1 MPRFAEKNTAISG
14 IGQSELYR
22 KPEILPF
29 ELAVRACE
37 RALDDAGLSPADID
51 GAACWPSA
59 SGGTVSGVASASI
72 PDIAASLGLKLN
84 WWSAA
89 DIAAQLSPIMEA
101 VAAIAAGYATHV
113 LCWRAVGERWTPTY
127 GSAQAQGHGMS
138 PPGGVMEHFLPYRA
152 PSAAIWVACHASTHM
167 TRYGISR
174 EQMGAIPI
182 VQRRNAALNPKA
194 IYRDPFGM
202 DEYLAA
208 RMISTPFTILDCDVP
223 CNGATAVIVSRLDAA
238 RDLQRKPLVIEAI
251 GAGAYDRMD
260 TWLARTDYPHM
271 AMHDA
276 ARMMWSRTDL
286 KPRDVDTAHVYD
298 GFTWLVLS
306 WLEALGFCAEGESG
320 AFVEGGRRIALD
332 GELPINTNGGQL
344 SEGRMH
350 GLGHLHEAV
359 LQLRGQAGPRQVSKE
374 VRVSLVANG
383 GGSVGGSMLLRRS
396 D

>member
-1 MPRFAEKNTAISG
+1 MQTFAEKNAAISG

-22 KPEILPF
+22 KSEVLPF

-37 RALDDAGLSPADID
+37 RALEDAGLKPEDID
-51 GAACWPSA
+51 GAACWPAA

-113 LCWRAVGERWTPTY
+113 LCWRAVGERWTLTY
-127 GSAQAQGHGMS
+127 GSAPAQGLGMS
-138 PPGGVMEHFLPYRA
+138 PPGGPMEYLLPYHA

-167 TRYGISR
+167 TRYGITR

-223 CNGATAVIVSRLDAA
+223 CNGATAVVVSRLDAA
-238 RDLQRKPLVIEAI
+238 RDLKRMPLVIEAI

-260 TWLARTDYPHM
+260 SWLARTDYPHM

-276 ARMMWSRTDL
+276 ARMMWSRTL
-286 KPRDVDTAHVYD
+286 FEPEDVDTAHVYD

-306 WLEALGFCAEGESG
+306 WLEALGFCGEGESG
-320 AFVEGGRRIALD
+320 AFVEGGARISLD

-359 LQLRGQAGPRQVSKE
+359 LQLRGEAGARQVKKP
-374 VRVSLVANG
+374 VNLSLIANG
-383 GGSVGGSMLLRRS
+383 GGSVGGCMLLRR
-396 D
+396 DH